1 MGVATRVL
9 DHQLSSTLMNAI
21 SINFELVHILMR
33 VELVGPVISSQLSC
47 NSCSRF
53 PGTRVEKTLMRTLA
67 SQPSCNSCSRFP
79 GTRVEKTLMRTLAS
93 QPSCNSCSRLP
104 GTRVKKTLVQ
114 TLPCQLSSLFAGQEK
129 KFLPGSIS
137 WRQTFPA
144 DRQSIFVLNL
154 HVHKHIVF

>member
-67 SQPSCNSCSRFP
+67 SQPSCNSCSR
-79 GTRVEKTLMRTLAS
+79 
-93 QPSCNSCSRLP
+93 LP

-114 TLPCQLSSLFAGQEK
+114 TLPCQLSYSFAGQEK
-129 KFLPGSIS
+129 KFSSWEHKLETNIS
-137 WRQTFPA
+137 CRPTEYFCVKSA
-144 DRQSIFVLNL
+144 CA
-154 HVHKHIVF
+154 

>member
-33 VELVGPVISSQLSC
+33 VELVGPVISSQL
-47 NSCSRF
+47 
-53 PGTRVEKTLMRTLA
+53 
-67 SQPSCNSCSRFP
+67 SCNSCSRFP